1 MTRQAGS
8 LQVSVGRCVGIAV
21 AAVLALALWAPSA
34 AHASGCTDT
43 FTNTAGGSWSTASN
57 WSKKAAPSTEEEACI
72 TENGTYT
79 VTLSATSVSVK
90 SLTIGGSSG
99 TQTLA
104 VESSCSGTASL
115 GSTEGIGVG
124 AHGAVT
130 LTNGG
135 LCANGVTLGGPVAN
149 AGTIT
154 AEPGTG
160 GGARNLEGNLANT
173 GTLAVDAN
181 TSFNGSKATLT
192 NEGAVNLAEGLEL
205 YVASGDSFAN
215 GAGGSI
221 AATGS
226 ANVFVPSGATF
237 NEGAGTTSGSQP
249 VIVEQGT
256 LNYTGS
262 GASTIRARSYTTPLS
277 GNVSAGQSLVI
288 EGCVGS
294 GYPAYV
300 EAASGFSNAGTIT
313 LTDAE
318 HGGSDCGGN
327 DASRLTLASGTLTN
341 TGKIDIE
348 RGTGGERQLDGS
360 LTNTG
365 T

>member
-1 MTRQAGS
+1 MLASTAGS
-8 LQVSVGRCVGIAV
+8 LQISIARCAGLAL
-21 AAVLALALWAPSA
+21 AAVLALAMWAPSA

-43 FTNTAGGSWSTASN
+43 FTNTAGGSWSVGSN
-57 WSKKAAPSTEEEACI
+57 WSKKAPPTSEEEACI

-79 VTLSATSVSVK
+79 VTLSATSVSVG

-104 VESSCSGTASL
+104 VESSCSASASL
-115 GSTEGIGVG
+115 GTTAGLDIG
-124 AHGAVT
+124 AQGAVT

-135 LCANGVTLGGPVAN
+135 ICANGVTLGGPVTN

-154 AEPGTG
+154 TEPGTG
-160 GGARNLEGNLANT
+160 GGARNLQGNLTNK

-192 NEGAVNLAEGLEL
+192 DEGAVNLAEGLEL
-205 YVASGDSFAN
+205 YIASGASFTN

-249 VIVEQGT
+249 VIVEQAT

-262 GASTIRARSYTTPLS
+262 GA
-277 GNVSAGQSLVI
+277 
-288 EGCVGS
+288 
-294 GYPAYV
+294 
-300 EAASGFSNAGTIT
+300 
-313 LTDAE
+313 
-318 HGGSDCGGN
+318 
-327 DASRLTLASGTLTN
+327 
-341 TGKIDIE
+341 
-348 RGTGGERQLDGS
+348 
-360 LTNTG
+360 
-365 T
+365 